1 MNTPLIADPQT
12 SNLGDLIAKIEAT
25 HHTFTREALAR
36 IEALLEST
44 PLPDQSRRTALL
56 ECFRTLHADLLPHLL
71 KEENILFPYIVA
83 LEHSPSNPPRSCFGS
98 VANPIAMMQM
108 EHAACL
114 ELLEQLRRL
123 TDHYSCPAD
132 AISQI
137 QVLYDALAELDA
149 DLVEHIHW
157 EDHVLF
163 PRTLQL
169 EAAA

>member
-1 MNTPLIADPQT
+1 MNTPLIANPET
-12 SNLGDLIAKIEAT
+12 SSLGELIANIEAT

-36 IEALLEST
+36 IETLLEST
-44 PLPDQSRRTALL
+44 PLPDQSRRTALI

-83 LEHSPSNPPRSCFGS
+83 LERDPANPPHSCFGS

-108 EHAACL
+108 EHATCL
-114 ELLEQLRRL
+114 ELLEQLRSL
-123 TDHYSCPAD
+123 TDHYKHLAGS
-132 AISQI
+132 II

-163 PRTLQL
+163 PRALQL